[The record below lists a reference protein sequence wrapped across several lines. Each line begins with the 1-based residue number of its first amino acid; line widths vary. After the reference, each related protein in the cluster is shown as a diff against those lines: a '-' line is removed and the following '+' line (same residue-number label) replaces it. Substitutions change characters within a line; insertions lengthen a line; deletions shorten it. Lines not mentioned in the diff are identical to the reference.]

1 MNEEQQRIIERIK
14 KCLALAESDNPN
26 EAATALRQAQA
37 LMRKHAINES
47 DLVAREISCEEVEE
61 PSSSKTKPP
70 TWEASLVQIIGSA
83 FGCRAVASRP
93 DSKTQHMKYKYVGL
107 SVNAQAASY
116 TATVMIR
123 QLHQARK
130 RFLERIRN
138 EVRLYGGTLRV
149 AQTNQAG
156 EVFCIGW
163 VEAVRSHVTAFA
175 NETKIEAA
183 IEEQFLVITQ
193 GRVAKTQSRKIEG
206 NFGGA
211 WAAGEKAGS
220 SVSLHQGVGTRAQ
233 EVPALQYS

>member
-37 LMRKHAINES
+37 LMRKYAINES

-70 TWEASLVQIIGSA
+70 TWEASLIQIIGSA
-83 FGCRAVASRP
+83 FGCRAIASRP
-93 DSKTQHMKYKYVGL
+93 DSRAQCMKYKYVGL
-107 SVNAQAASY
+107 SVNAKAASY
-116 TATVMIR
+116 TATVLLR
-123 QLHQARK
+123 QLLQARK
-130 RFLERIRN
+130 RFLENIRN

-163 VEAVRSHVTAFA
+163 VEAVRSHITAFA

-183 IEEQFLVITQ
+183 IEEQVLAITQ
-193 GRVAKTQSRKIEG
+193 GRSTKTHTRKIEG

-211 WAAGEKAGS
+211 WAAGERAGGE
-220 SVSLHQGVGTRAQ
+220 VSLRQGVGAGQREPVLRLT
-233 EVPALQYS
+233 